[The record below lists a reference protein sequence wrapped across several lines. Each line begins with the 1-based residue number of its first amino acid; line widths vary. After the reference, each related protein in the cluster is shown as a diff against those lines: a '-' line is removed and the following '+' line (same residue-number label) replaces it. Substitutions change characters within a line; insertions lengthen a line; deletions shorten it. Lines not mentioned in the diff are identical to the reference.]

1 MKAGVIL
8 PHTRLYGGVKRF
20 IELGRIFNKAGHTF
34 TLYTPDGIAPNWTRD
49 DVRVA
54 PIGELMNESNDM
66 LFVTDRKYKN
76 FLLKASARYKIFYHV
91 SLHHKARIMIR
102 DKRFHVFACS
112 SNVVRYDRLVF
123 CRTPFLAAGG
133 VNTELFVPKQAVK
146 TEEKHEFTVL
156 VYGRIHERVKGTHLV
171 VKACEKL
178 YKKYPFIRLILFD
191 TPVNASMSMA
201 IENFKTSVPFQ
212 FILNHPVE
220 DNAALFHK
228 ADIFVAAEKG
238 AGWANTVAEAMAS
251 GIPVVATRSGTADIL
266 IDGITGIR
274 VRRNVNS
281 IARGI
286 SKMIKSPELRETLA
300 LNGRRHI
307 EKFTWQILAGKI
319 LKWYDN
325 KENPAGVRSNENKEE
340 APKVYS

>member
-20 IELGRIFNKAGHTF
+20 IELGRLFNEAGHSF
-34 TLYTPDGIAPNWTRD
+34 TLYTPDGIAPNWTRN

-54 PIGELMNESNDM
+54 SIEDLMKESNDM
-66 LFVTDRKYKN
+66 LFVTERKYKN
-76 FLLKASARYKIFYHV
+76 YLLKASARYKIFYHV
-91 SLHHKARIMIR
+91 SLHHKARTMVR
-102 DKRFHVFACS
+102 DKRFHIFACS

-133 VNTELFVPKQAVK
+133 VNTELFVPGQIAQTKEKQ
-146 TEEKHEFTVL
+146 EFTVL
-156 VYGRIHERVKGTHLV
+156 VYGRIYELIKGTHLV

-191 TPVNASMSMA
+191 TPVNSSMTIA
-201 IENFKTSVPFQ
+201 IENFKTPVPFQ

-220 DNAALFHK
+220 DNASLFHK

-238 AGWANTVAEAMAS
+238 AGWSNTVAEAMAS
-251 GIPVVATRSGTADIL
+251 GIPVVATRSGTSDIL

-286 SKMIKSPELRETLA
+286 SRMIKSPELRETLA

-325 KENPAGVRSNENKEE
+325 KENLAGARSKENAEE
-340 APKVYS
+340 VPSAYS